1 MSSKRDYYETLG
13 VSKGASKDDLKKAYR
28 KLAVKHHPDKN
39 PGDKA
44 AEQKFKDISE
54 AYGILS
60 DDQKRA
66 AYDQL
71 GHSAFQSGGGGR
83 RQPSGQGF
91 GGFEGFEASGSFS
104 DIFNE
109 FFGDLGQRAG
119 GRRAQGRA
127 RGSDLRY
134 NMNISLEEAFQGKS
148 AKINFTA
155 ATKCSTCDGSGSKDK
170 DLVICKTCRGTG
182 HVRSQQGFFAMER
195 TCNTCKGE
203 GQIVKNPCGQCKGTG
218 KIRKERT
225 LSVSIPQGVED
236 GTRVRL
242 AGEGEPGYRGGQ
254 AGDLYIFVSISPHA
268 IFKRDGND
276 LHCEIPIKMT
286 TAALGGDIEVPSI
299 DGKKLKLN
307 IPRGTQSN
315 DKFRIKE
322 KGMHRLR
329 STARG
334 NLYVHIQVETPVKL
348 TKKQIELLEEFD
360 KESTD
365 NDSNPKCESFFKKVR
380 DIFN

>member
-44 AEQKFKDISE
+44 AEQKFKDVSE

-83 RQPSGQGF
+83 RQAGGQGF

-119 GRRAQGRA
+119 GRRGQGRA

-134 NMNISLEEAFQGKS
+134 NMNISLEEAFQGKT
-148 AKINFTA
+148 AQINFTA

-195 TCNTCKGE
+195 TCNACKGE

-254 AGDLYIFVSISPHA
+254 AGDLYIFVSVSPHA

-276 LHCEIPIKMT
+276 LHCEVPIKMT

-365 NDSNPKCESFFKKVR
+365 NDSNPKCESFFKKVK
-380 DIFN
+380 DLFN